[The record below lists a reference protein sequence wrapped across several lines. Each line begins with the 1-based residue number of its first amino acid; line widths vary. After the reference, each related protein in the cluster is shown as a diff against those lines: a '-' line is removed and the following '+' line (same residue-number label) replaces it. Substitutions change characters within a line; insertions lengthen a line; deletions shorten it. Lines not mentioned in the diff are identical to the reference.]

1 MSRSPL
7 IVNEK
12 QLESVINDLE
22 SKNTYGSVGDLCQAV
37 SDTDWAKGIQNA
49 AHKVKGIS
57 PQMVYV
63 KIREFKIPIKTQ
75 RGKRT
80 AGDTTKRV
88 SRGDKIKRLDLA
100 EYQNDMKQELG
111 QKGTPDK
118 AKALAAKAMD
128 GSIKAAVQFKCY
140 QCYGYTEGY
149 KSCTGGDGVPCALY
163 PINRLLFQNRKKPVM
178 NEGFCEFTKSNE

>member
-7 IVNEK
+7 IVDEA

-22 SKNTYGSVGDLCQAV
+22 SNNTYASVGDLCQAV
-37 SDTDWAKGIQNA
+37 SDTNWGKGIQNA
-49 AHKVKGIS
+49 ARKVKGIS

-63 KIREFKIPIKTQ
+63 KIRDFKIPIKTKRGT
-75 RGKRT
+75 RGK
-80 AGDTTKRV
+80 TKNRV
-88 SRGDKIKRLDLA
+88 PRADKIKKLDLSD
-100 EYQNDMKQELG
+100 YQKNMKRELG

-118 AKALAAKAMD
+118 AKVLAAKAMD

-163 PINRLLFQNRKKPVM
+163 PINRLLFKNRKKEVIKD
-178 NEGFCEFTKSNE
+178 GFCEFTKSDE